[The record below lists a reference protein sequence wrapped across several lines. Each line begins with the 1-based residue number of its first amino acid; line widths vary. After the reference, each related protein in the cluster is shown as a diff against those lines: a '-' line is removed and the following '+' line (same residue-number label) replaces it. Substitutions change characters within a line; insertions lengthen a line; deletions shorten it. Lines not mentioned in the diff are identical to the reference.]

1 MYVFLLVIEYLSM
14 MYYIL
19 RLSDAKSF
27 NDLFSP
33 IEKFLDVTMTENM
46 QQISSDTEISSA
58 TSLDG
63 ATYNSTSSG
72 VLISATDYVRTKA

>member
-27 NDLFSP
+27 NNIFSP

-46 QQISSDTEISSA
+46 QQISSENEI
-58 TSLDG
+58 T
-63 ATYNSTSSG
+63 
-72 VLISATDYVRTKA
+72 

>member
-27 NDLFSP
+27 NDVFSP

-46 QQISSDTEISSA
+46 QQISSENEITQAASS
-58 TSLDG
+58 DG
-63 ATYNSTSSG
+63 ATYNSTISG